1 MSRPCTASARVVSAD
16 TTQVQV
22 ESTYIIRGFG
32 MQVQHPCGEM
42 NLEREGRRDS
52 CTGDGQVRRDGGNG
66 RDLGKAE
73 PATKVATKFRSHRDQ
88 RLEPNRRTGENRIHP
103 PPHPHTLAHRVQLA
117 LAGCSLNGDVSV
129 WQTMKRYAGGDVS
142 PQPQPPLCELEA
154 RKGGTPC
161 VRVEEQYAPSSGRLG
176 LRVPIVQQEGVR
188 ESEEPLVPFGVRRA
202 LGNHLIHKHGNTPR
216 RVLGAMELG
225 HAPHSGH
232 GMHVDCTWAT
242 ALTRAKHN
250 SRKQRV
256 ASGDVYSRA
265 LGRRSERCAR
275 VRECVCVGGGGRGG
289 RAWYLELHEPPLM
302 DHGAGING
310 RQHRAVGGH
319 AGPADRRLP
328 RVVLLAN
335 TVGKKKSPFGN
346 ENLTRQR
353 MQALQRRERAR
364 VH

>member
-1 MSRPCTASARVVSAD
+1 MTAAPGMVKSVGTGATDEIWARRSLQRKWQQKFAGTETRGWSLTGAQGTTVS
-16 TTQVQV
+16 
-22 ESTYIIRGFG
+22 
-32 MQVQHPCGEM
+32 
-42 NLEREGRRDS
+42 
-52 CTGDGQVRRDGGNG
+52 
-66 RDLGKAE
+66 
-73 PATKVATKFRSHRDQ
+73 
-88 RLEPNRRTGENRIHP
+88 

-202 LGNHLIHKHGNTPR
+202 LGNHLIHKHGNTLR

-275 VRECVCVGGGGRGG
+275 VRECVCVGGG
-289 RAWYLELHEPPLM
+289 
-302 DHGAGING
+302 
-310 RQHRAVGGH
+310 
-319 AGPADRRLP
+319 
-328 RVVLLAN
+328 
-335 TVGKKKSPFGN
+335 
-346 ENLTRQR
+346 
-353 MQALQRRERAR
+353 
-364 VH
+364 